1 MTISTFIYIHGQ
13 YGSPHEAEHYRP
25 LFPGCEVIGFDYKA
39 QTPWEA
45 EREFAE
51 YFDGLGCIVG
61 GSGNCELI
69 DGSDRKVSIG
79 IIANSIGAFYAMCA
93 LADRDIAAAYFISP
107 IVDME
112 RIEGVTLDEEH
123 LRYVRQHPIDWHV
136 PTHIL
141 YGENDN
147 LTSLATISD
156 FAQRTGATLTVM
168 PGGEHWFHTTEQMA
182 FLDLWIQKSSLADS
196 YLSRSPRET
205 E

>member
-1 MTISTFIYIHGQ
+1 MSPTLIYIHGQ
-13 YGSPHEAEHYRP
+13 YGSTEEAEHYRA
-25 LFPGCEVIGFDYKA
+25 LFPGCEVVGFDYKA

-51 YFDGLGCIVG
+51 YFDGLGCADG
-61 GSGNCELI
+61 GICDGGQKISGVPS
-69 DGSDRKVSIG
+69 GKRARSIG

-93 LADRDIAAAYFISP
+93 LAGRNIAAAYFISP
-107 IVDME
+107 IVDLE

-123 LRYVRQHPIDWHV
+123 LCYVRQHPIDWRV

-156 FAQRTGATLTVM
+156 FTRSTGATLEIM
-168 PGGEHWFHTTEQMA
+168 PGGEHWFHTPEQMA
-182 FLDLWIQKSSLADS
+182 FLDGWIRRTLLA
-196 YLSRSPRET
+196 Y
-205 E
+205 

>member
-1 MTISTFIYIHGQ
+1 MNLIYIHGQ
-13 YGSPHEAEHYRP
+13 YGSPDEAEHYRP

-51 YFDGLGCIVG
+51 YFNGLGFTNG
-61 GSGNCELI
+61 GIS
-69 DGSDRKVSIG
+69 SDEPKGKSIRSIG

-93 LADRDIAAAYFISP
+93 LAGRNIAVAYFISP
-107 IVDME
+107 IVDLE
-112 RIEGVTLDEEH
+112 RIESVTLDEEH

-156 FAQRTGATLTVM
+156 FARRTGSSLEVM
-168 PGGEHWFHTTEQMA
+168 PGGEHWFHTPEQMA
-182 FLDLWIQKSSLADS
+182 FLDGWIQRKSCKSRKYA
-196 YLSRSPRET
+196 YLRK
-205 E
+205 

>member
-1 MTISTFIYIHGQ
+1 MTLIYIHGQ
-13 YGSPHEAEHYRP
+13 YGSPDEVEHYKP
-25 LFPGCEVIGFDYKA
+25 LFPGCEVIGFDYMA

-51 YFDGLGCIVG
+51 YFDDLAGRGCE
-61 GSGNCELI
+61 N
-69 DGSDRKVSIG
+69 IG

-93 LADRDIAAAYFISP
+93 LADRNITVAYFISP

-112 RIEGVTLDEEH
+112 RIEGVTLDEEY

-147 LTSLATISD
+147 LTSFATISD
-156 FAQRTGATLTVM
+156 FALKTGATLDVM
-168 PGGEHWFHTTEQMA
+168 PGGEHWFHTPEQMA
-182 FLDLWIQKSSLADS
+182 FLDTWIQGLPFP
-196 YLSRSPRET
+196 Y
-205 E
+205 

>member
-1 MTISTFIYIHGQ
+1 MSPTLIYIHGQ
-13 YGSPHEAEHYRP
+13 YGSPEEAEHYRP

-51 YFDGLGCIVG
+51 YFDGLGCTDG
-61 GSGNCELI
+61 GAGGCGTNDASGGC
-69 DGSDRKVSIG
+69 GSIG
-79 IIANSIGAFYAMCA
+79 IIANSIGAFYTMCA
-93 LADRDIAAAYFISP
+93 LAGKDIAAAYFISP

-123 LRYVRQHPIDWHV
+123 LRYVRQHPIDWRV

-141 YGENDN
+141 YGEDDN

-156 FAQRTGATLTVM
+156 FTRRTGASLEVM
-168 PGGEHWFHTTEQMA
+168 PGGEHWFHTPEQME
-182 FLDLWIQKSSLADS
+182 FLDGWLLQ
-196 YLSRSPRET
+196 YMQ
-205 E
+205 